1 MKHLLK
7 LSLLS
12 VTILLF
18 NFSSSA
24 VVVPVSTIIP
34 EKVTES
40 VAKPSPFAGMTVQD
54 FLALT
59 PKKYKELTGKKM
71 TMSQKIS
78 LKIGQRKVK
87 KMVKKNQQ
95 VDLQSVAPG
104 VDTSDFNIGG
114 FVLGLLLGI
123 IGVLI
128 AYLIGDRSV
137 IKWSWLGFAI
147 WFVVLL
153 LALIL

>member
-12 VTILLF
+12 ATIF
-18 NFSSSA
+18 VFTFSSSA
-24 VVVPVSTIIP
+24 VVVPVLTSTP

-59 PKKYKELTGKKM
+59 PKKYRELTGKKM

-87 KMVKKNQQ
+87 KMVKKNQPI
-95 VDLQSVAPG
+95 DLQTAAPG

-114 FVLGLLLGI
+114 FILGLLLSI

-128 AYLIGDRSV
+128 AYLIGDRTV
-137 IKWSWLGFAI
+137 IKWAWIGFAI
-147 WFVVLL
+147 SFVIWL